1 MSRPNRHILY
11 VSRSYQGHA
20 HDYSVLK
27 AEFDPLQNWFAHCW
41 VRLDLGFQSFTDEY
55 ACQQAVMAHKGKR
68 VPKGASNELS
78 TDQKTHNKIV
88 NGQRVAVKH
97 SLAGMKRYRIL
108 VNINRL
114 KVTAVLD
121 RLLGVCAALWN
132 FTIA

>member
-11 VSRSYQGHA
+11 VSRSYSGHS

-27 AEFDPLQNWFAHCW
+27 AEFNPAQSWFANCR
-41 VRLDLGFQSFTDEY
+41 VRLDLGFQGFADDY
-55 ACQQAVMAHKGKR
+55 QCDQVVIAHKRKR
-68 VPKGASNELS
+68 VKKGQSNELS
-78 TDQKTHNKIV
+78 VAQKVHNQVV
-88 NGQRVAVKH
+88 NGQRVAVEH
-97 SLAGMKRYRIL
+97 SLSGMKRYRIL
-108 VNINRL
+108 VNRNRI